1 MIMKSRLQLL
11 SAMGIFGTVGIFVKF
26 IPLPSAT
33 TAFCRGILGV
43 AFLILVMVLT
53 QQKPDRVAIRKNLR
67 VLLLSGV
74 AIGLNWVLFFEAFHY
89 TSVAI
94 ATVCYYL
101 APLFLILMSPLIG
114 ERLTGKKLLCIA
126 VAFAGMALLS
136 GITDSANV
144 TGDQLLGIAL
154 ATGAAILYASVM
166 LLNKKLSPIP
176 ANDKTILQLGAASL
190 VIVPY
195 LLLTDGFS
203 FEGLTSGGWVS
214 LLIVG
219 IVHTGVAYA
228 MYFDSMKNLPA
239 HTIAI
244 FSYLDPVLAVVLSA
258 LVLKEPLSLWGGIG
272 AVLILG
278 SALYSELPDRKKG

>member
-1 MIMKSRLQLL
+1 MKSRLQLL
-11 SAMGIFGTVGIFVKF
+11 SAMGIFGTVGIFVTY

-33 TAFCRGILGV
+33 IAFCRGILGV

-53 QQKPDRVAIRKNLR
+53 RQKPDRVAIRKNLR

-74 AIGLNWVLFFEAFHY
+74 AIGLNWVLFFEAFRY

-176 ANDKTILQLGAASL
+176 AYDKTVLQLGAASL

-195 LLLTDGFS
+195 LLLTGGFS
-203 FEGLTSGGWVS
+203 FEGLTAGGWVS

-244 FSYLDPVLAVVLSA
+244 FSYLDPVLAVILSA
-258 LVLKEPLSLWGGIG
+258 LVLQEPLSLWGGIG

>member
-1 MIMKSRLQLL
+1 MKSRLQLL
-11 SAMGIFGTVGIFVKF
+11 SAMGIFGTVGIFVKY

-33 TAFCRGILGV
+33 IAFCRGILGV

-53 QQKPDRVAIRKNLR
+53 RQKPDRVAIRKNLR

-74 AIGLNWVLFFEAFHY
+74 AIGLNWVLFFEAFRY

-176 ANDKTILQLGAASL
+176 AYDKTVLQLGAASM

-195 LLLTDGFS
+195 LLLTGGFS
-203 FEGLTSGGWVS
+203 FEGLTAGGWVS

-258 LVLKEPLSLWGGIG
+258 LVLQEPLSLWGGIG

>member
-1 MIMKSRLQLL
+1 MKSRLQLL

-33 TAFCRGILGV
+33 IAFCRGVLGV
-43 AFLILVMVLT
+43 AFLILVMIFTRQKPAWAAIKKNLPVLT
-53 QQKPDRVAIRKNLR
+53 
-67 VLLLSGV
+67 LSGI
-74 AIGLNWVLFFEAFHY
+74 AIGLNWVLFFESFRH

-101 APLFLILMSPLIG
+101 APLFLMLMSPMIG
-114 ERLTGKKLLCIA
+114 ERLTGKKLICIA
-126 VAFAGMALLS
+126 VAFTGMALLS

-144 TGDQLLGIAL
+144 TGDQLLGVTL

-176 ANDKTILQLGAASL
+176 AYDKTVLQLGAASL

-203 FEGLTSGGWVS
+203 FVGLTSGGWVF

-219 IVHTGVAYA
+219 IVHTGFAYA
-228 MYFDSMKNLPA
+228 LYFDSMKNLPA

-244 FSYLDPVLAVVLSA
+244 FSYLDPVLAVILSA
-258 LVLKEPLSLWGGIG
+258 LVLREPLSLWGGIG
-272 AVLILG
+272 AILILG
-278 SALYSELPDRKKG
+278 SALYSELPDHKKG